1 MHVVQHMVFGKRT
14 RGINTHYWPSV
25 KWSIW
30 LNVIVWPNSFFCILL
45 VFLKFLNTF
54 PGWLFHETSSFARPL
69 RNLMH
74 WGSLRSLLR
83 TYERSN
89 CSKSSIL
96 FTDTKFGPIYGTC
109 TSPIMHLICRPK
121 FCISII
127 FNFSWHGCNIQKKWK
142 TPWKVMQTFGGQI
155 RYIMGDVQATNPAI
169 LTKQAWSIKD
179 LFYCQIIVV
188 LIHNG
193 FSCCYLVFYE

>member
-1 MHVVQHMVFGKRT
+1 MHIVQHMVFGKRT

-30 LNVIVWPNSFFCILL
+30 LHVIVWPNSFFCILL

-69 RNLMH
+69 RNLVH

-127 FNFSWHGCNIQKKWK
+127 FNFSWHGCNIQRKWK
-142 TPWKVMQTFGGQI
+142 TPWKVM
-155 RYIMGDVQATNPAI
+155 
-169 LTKQAWSIKD
+169 
-179 LFYCQIIVV
+179 
-188 LIHNG
+188 
-193 FSCCYLVFYE
+193 